1 MIMQGQMP
9 GQTQGQPLELYV
21 HPTQGDDTAT
31 GDSVAP
37 FKTLT
42 YALKQAIHRL
52 ARLAN
57 TEANTEANTA
67 AFNSEVPGTLSS
79 SIVIQ
84 LSRGTYSAETGEEFP
99 LLVPTGIAVTGN
111 MPMQGKGTVL
121 EGSGSYRSASFG
133 LQNVTVV
140 LEGKAEFQG
149 VTVTNLAEKGT
160 GIWIESA
167 RPTVSGCTLAQ
178 CSREGILVTGTA
190 NPEIS
195 SCLFQGNQGS
205 GLTLVRQARGEIRN
219 NVMQQNGFG
228 MAISDQ
234 AAPIVS
240 NNQITENQSGLVIS
254 GMAAPILRGNAL
266 TKNKEDGLAVF
277 GKAQPDLGQFND
289 PAGNRFRNNQR
300 CDLHNATAS
309 PLTAVGNQL
318 NPAGINGSVRLL
330 TTGSPYMLSL
340 FEPETPP
347 LSQSSQPTLPTHA
360 PADLHTHWAAVPV
373 QALLDRRILSA
384 PDGSFHPD
392 APLTA
397 TEFWDWMQNAA
408 LMPEKQPI
416 EGQPEGQVLDFANA
430 NSLDRLTV
438 IASLVKALDLP
449 NVSASRLHSCL
460 DRAQVPSSQTLTVA
474 TALQHRLIASSLP
487 DRLQPLAPVTRAEAA
502 AMLYQALAHKG
513 QVAVLELPQILQ
525 ANVITPL
532 IQLPTSAR
540 PPIVV
545 LDPGHGGQDTGVSTG
560 VSTQVEADETSA
572 AAMPELSPLD
582 LMSPLPAGSF
592 SDFSDF
598 LNPGMADPMADPM
611 SRTFPQTTAQT
622 QKPRPSTQMPLVPPP
637 GMPVDIPRMPGEP
650 PEMPS
655 LEEKTI
661 TLAVAQAAASFLQQ
675 QGIQVILT
683 RSEDQDCS
691 LAERVAIAAQYQADV
706 FISLHANASLSN
718 QPTINGVETYH
729 NPSSA
734 ESMRL
739 AWAIHKTLTRIPDV
753 EDRGVHGA
761 TFATLRQTVPAAQI
775 EVGYITGNKDAPS
788 LANLAYHRY
797 LGRSIANG
805 ILRYVRQR

>member
-9 GQTQGQPLELYV
+9 GPTQGQPLELYV

-31 GDSVAP
+31 GDSMAP

-42 YALKQAIHRL
+42 HALKQATHRL
-52 ARLAN
+52 LNLSNA
-57 TEANTEANTA
+57 EAEASSPEA
-67 AFNSEVPGTLSS
+67 PGALSS

-84 LSRGTYSAETGEEFP
+84 LSRGTYSAATGEEFP

-121 EGSGSYRSASFG
+121 EGSGSYRSATFG

-149 VTVTNLAEKGT
+149 VTVTNRTEKGT
-160 GIWIESA
+160 GVWIESA

-195 SCLFQGNQGS
+195 SCLFQGNAGS

-234 AAPIVS
+234 AAPMVS

-254 GMAAPILRGNAL
+254 GTAAPILRGNAL
-266 TKNKEDGLAVF
+266 TQNKEDGLAVF
-277 GKAQPDLGQFND
+277 GKAQPDLGQVND
-289 PAGNRFRNNQR
+289 PAGNRFRDNQR
-300 CDLHNATAS
+300 CDLRNATDS
-309 PLTAVGNQL
+309 PFTAVGNQL
-318 NPAGINGSVRLL
+318 NPVGINGPVTIL

-340 FEPETPP
+340 SKPETQP
-347 LSQSSQPTLPTHA
+347 LSQSSQSTLPTHA
-360 PADLHTHWAAVPV
+360 PVDLHTHWAAIPV

-392 APLTA
+392 APLTTA
-397 TEFWDWMQNAA
+397 EFWAWMQNAA
-408 LMPEKQPI
+408 LMPVEDKPVEGKGI
-416 EGQPEGQVLDFANA
+416 EINLLGFANA
-430 NSLDRLTV
+430 NRLNRLTV
-438 IASLVKALDLP
+438 IASLVKALDLAKVP
-449 NVSASRLHSCL
+449 ASRLHSCL
-460 DRAQVPSSQTLTVA
+460 DRAQVPSSQTLAVA
-474 TALQHRLIASSLP
+474 SALQHRLIVSSQP
-487 DRLQPLAPVTRAEAA
+487 HRLQPLAPVTRAEAA
-502 AMLYQALAHKG
+502 AMLYQALAYKG
-513 QVAVLELPQILQ
+513 QVAALELPQTLQ

-532 IQLPTSAR
+532 IQPPASTR

-545 LDPGHGGQDTGVSTG
+545 LDPGHGGQDAG
-560 VSTQVEADETSA
+560 VSTQVEEDETSAA

-598 LNPGMADPMADPM
+598 SNFPGMADPM
-611 SRTFPQTTAQT
+611 SRTFPQTPAQT
-622 QKPRPSTQMPLVPPP
+622 QKPRPSAQMPLVPPP
-637 GMPVDIPRMPGEP
+637 GMPVDMPRMPGES

-661 TLAVAQAAASFLQQ
+661 NLAVAQAAASFLQQ
-675 QGIQVILT
+675 QGVQVILT

-691 LAERVAIAAQYQADV
+691 LADRIATAAQHQADV

-739 AWAIHKTLTRIPDV
+739 AWSIHKTLTRMPEV
-753 EDRGVHGA
+753 EDRSVHGA
-761 TFATLRQTVPAAQI
+761 TFSVLRQTVPAAQI